1 MTTIGMSVIADVSV
15 APSALPLGEM
25 LLSDPVSRIE
35 FERAVHFST
44 QPVQFV
50 WITSTSPNE
59 AVSRIRSLDSV
70 AGVQLYG
77 SVENSSLVRVEW
89 SPDFPTD
96 FVRLLSE
103 RGIVVL
109 EAVGEHR
116 AWSLRLRGPEDG
128 SLQRLYDDCTSA
140 HIQFEI
146 EQLHTVP
153 SPMRGCAMTDKQFD
167 AVTAAFEEGFF
178 DVPRRTTLGELS
190 DRFDISEQAL
200 SKLIRRGVRSVLSE
214 HLS

>member
-1 MTTIGMSVIADVSV
+1 MTS
-15 APSALPLGEM
+15 E
-25 LLSDPVSRIE
+25 PVSRIE

-44 QPVQFV
+44 QPVQFL
-50 WITSTSPNE
+50 WITSTSPDE
-59 AVSRIRSLDSV
+59 TISRIRSLDSV
-70 AGVQLYG
+70 VGALPYG

-89 SPDFPTD
+89 SPDFHTD

-103 RGIVVL
+103 RGIVVV

-116 AWSLRLRGPEDG
+116 SWSLRLRGPDDG
-128 SLQRLYDDCTSA
+128 SLRRLYDDCTSS

-153 SPMRGCAMTDKQFD
+153 GPMRGCAMTDKQLE

-214 HLS
+214 HLSAGAE